1 MKIKSGSYRLSD
13 KRCWEKIRKDFGDGG
28 GTYELYCMLPKTE
41 IVPVRRM
48 LKTDTMGTLYIGRAT
63 RFLDEVIELK
73 KSMAPADTSLNH
85 EGGVRY
91 RDSETLKE
99 KYPYEHLYIELHGT
113 DKSLEL
119 ESEKLKSYLREF
131 GELTPLNR
139 KS

>member
-1 MKIKSGSYRLSD
+1 MKTRSANYRLSD
-13 KRCWEKIRKDFGDGG
+13 SRLWQKINRDFGDAGG
-28 GTYELYCMLPKTE
+28 IFELYCMLPKTE

-73 KSMAPADTSLNH
+73 KSMAPADTSSNH
-85 EGGVRY
+85 ECGARY

-113 DKSLEL
+113 DQGLEL

-131 GELTPLNR
+131 GELPPLNR
-139 KS
+139 MS